1 MRRRFATFCAGL
13 LLAGFAAGCA
23 GGGSTDPSGTGGAA
37 GNAGVAGTGSGTAG
51 TVARGGAGGTAGTAS
66 AGTGGSSAGAS
77 GGQAGGAGIGGA
89 SATAG
94 TTGAGAA
101 GSTGAGGNAGAT
113 GGGGASGRG
122 GAGTGGGSGGTAGGG
137 GASAGNG
144 GRGGSAG
151 GQGGTGGGNAGRGG
165 AAGTAAGG
173 TGGGAA
179 NPCST
184 RTGLR
189 FCDTFES
196 KTVGAFTAAAPW
208 VLQAGA
214 GAITID
220 GTTPA
225 HSGTKSVHVHAADTD
240 FDTLFVV
247 HDSTILPAPNGRF
260 FLRAYLR
267 LSRAMAGGHNSY
279 IIADPFAMQG
289 TGNNLRI
296 GEMNAMLM
304 YTIMGDGHGALS
316 NQNFYNDGKPGVA
329 FAPSTW
335 VCLEVLIDR
344 AKPEIDFWV
353 DGVEVPDLHHTDWA
367 LDNYDSIRFGF
378 EKYAGPAI
386 DIWYDDIAIG
396 TERIGCQ

>member
-1 MRRRFATFCAGL
+1 MRRRFATFCAGVL
-13 LLAGFAAGCA
+13 LAGCA
-23 GGGSTDPSGTGGAA
+23 GGGSTSPSGVGGGGGNAGSLGSAGTGAGRGGTGGAA
-37 GNAGVAGTGSGTAG
+37 GTTGGGASGGPSAGTGGDQA
-51 TVARGGAGGTAGTAS
+51 GAGGGGATGS
-66 AGTGGSSAGAS
+66 AGTGGSAAGTTGS
-77 GGQAGGAGIGGA
+77 GGN
-89 SATAG
+89 AG
-94 TTGAGAA
+94 TTGAGGAA
-101 GSTGAGGNAGAT
+101 GRGGTAGAGGSS
-113 GGGGASGRG
+113 GGAGGTGSGGRG
-122 GAGTGGGSGGTAGGG
+122 GTGGGSGGRGG
-137 GASAGNG
+137 GAGTST
-144 GRGGSAG
+144 
-151 GQGGTGGGNAGRGG
+151 GGTGGV
-165 AAGTAAGG
+165 
-173 TGGGAA
+173 A
-179 NPCST
+179 NPCAT
-184 RTGLR
+184 RAGLR

-208 VLQAGA
+208 VLQAGT

-225 HSGTKSVHVHAADTD
+225 HSGTKSVKVHATDND
-240 FDTLFVV
+240 FDTLFVL
-247 HDSTILPAPNGRF
+247 HDSTILPAPSGRF

-289 TGNNLRI
+289 TGNNVRI

-304 YTIMGDGHGALS
+304 YTIQGDAHGALS
-316 NQNFYNDGKPGVA
+316 NQNFYNDGKPGIA

-344 AKPEIDFWV
+344 GKPEIDVWV
-353 DGVEVPDLHHTDWA
+353 EGTEVPDLHHTDWP